1 MKENAILVT
10 TLAIKNFKDFPA
22 IANNITAT
30 FDSTYGQFWHC
41 ILSTK
46 GSHAN
51 IKYVASFYLSLTID
65 DLQLILFRTNQ
76 PSLFVINE
84 FFFRLKILK

>member
-10 TLAIKNFKDFPA
+10 TLAFKNFKDFQA
-22 IANNITAT
+22 ISNNITAT

-41 ILSTK
+41 ILSSK
-46 GSHAN
+46 GTLAN
-51 IKYVASFYLSLTID
+51 VKYVAGFYLSLTID
-65 DLQLILFRTNQ
+65 DLQLFLYRTNQ

-84 FFFRLKILK
+84 LFFRFKILK